1 MSEGIE
7 LRFWAAVHSIESG
20 DEERLATFYV
30 LNTSLNLNNWRVTD
44 KALEDALPGLMGK
57 SLNCIPGYRVNHAH
71 KPLQVGRWVRVEKPD
86 GYALATAEITDDVA
100 WERLNG
106 GEWGPV
112 SVVIRAFKV
121 TCSVCGG
128 DITSAPDEHV
138 VGGEGHEV
146 IEGFRFE
153 RVDFVS
159 RPAYPQ
165 SDLLNLGHMASGGAP
180 GVLLVA
186 SVVPFEETVKAPEG
200 RTWDVDEAEAR
211 VRSWAGGP
219 DKEEVDWSRYRRA
232 FAWYDREDQ
241 EVFGSYKL
249 QHHDVVDG
257 MLSVVWSGVSAAMQ
271 VLLGAR
277 GGVDVP
283 EGDRRG
289 IYSHLARHYRQ
300 FDREVPEYHTS
311 RSNVDGPQGA
321 QGGDPDPEGKR
332 EKKGMEEKLAELEQE
347 LEAVKGEKQE
357 LESRLQ
363 AIEDERHAERV
374 ATAVDARVKAGL
386 VKEAERQ
393 AETDR
398 LTTLD
403 DGALALLGEDAVKVA
418 ESMAK
423 AQPAGPKAK
432 YTAEDRDTF
441 EAAVEDARER
451 LFGHRRA
458 E

>member
-30 LNTSLNLNNWRVTD
+30 MNTSLNLNNWRVTD

-57 SLNCIPGYRVNHAH
+57 TLNCIPGYRVNHVH
-71 KPLQVGRWVRVEKPD
+71 EPLEVGKWVKVEKPD

-100 WERLNG
+100 WEKLKA

-121 TCSVCGG
+121 TCSLCGG

-138 VGGEGHEV
+138 VSGEGHEV
-146 IEGFRFE
+146 IESFRFE

-165 SDLLNLGHMASGGAP
+165 SDLLNLGNVAAQTAP
-180 GVLLVA
+180 V
-186 SVVPFEETVKAPEG
+186 
-200 RTWDVDEAEAR
+200 
-211 VRSWAGGP
+211 
-219 DKEEVDWSRYRRA
+219 
-232 FAWYDREDQ
+232 
-241 EVFGSYKL
+241 
-249 QHHDVVDG
+249 
-257 MLSVVWSGVSAAMQ
+257 
-271 VLLGAR
+271 
-277 GGVDVP
+277 
-283 EGDRRG
+283 
-289 IYSHLARHYRQ
+289 HLASQ
-300 FDREVPEYHTS
+300 S
-311 RSNVDGPQGA
+311 KVDGPQGA
-321 QGGDPDPEGKR
+321 QGEDPDPEEKR
-332 EKKGMEEKLAELEQE
+332 EKKALEEKLAELEQQ
-347 LEAVKGEKQE
+347 LETVKGEKQE

-374 ATAVDARVKAGL
+374 ASAVDARVKAGI

-393 AETDR
+393 AEADR

-403 DGALALLGEDAVKVA
+403 DGALDLLEEDAVKVA
-418 ESMAK
+418 ENMAK
-423 AQPAGPKAK
+423 VQPAGPKAK
-432 YTAEDRDTF
+432 YTPEDRDTF
-441 EAAVEDARER
+441 KAAVEDTRER

>member
-20 DEERLATFYV
+20 EEERLATFYV

-57 SLNCIPGYRVNHAH
+57 TLNCIPGYRVNHVH
-71 KPLQVGRWVRVEKPD
+71 EPLEVGRWVRVEKPD
-86 GYALATAEITDDVA
+86 GYALATAEVTDDVA
-100 WERLNG
+100 WERLKA

-128 DITSAPDEHV
+128 DIIGVPDEHV
-138 VGGEGHEV
+138 VSGEGHEV
-146 IEGFRFE
+146 IESFRFE

-165 SDLLNLGHMASGGAP
+165 SDLLDLGHVASGGAP
-180 GVLLVA
+180 VLQA
-186 SVVPFEETVKAPEG
+186 S
-200 RTWDVDEAEAR
+200 
-211 VRSWAGGP
+211 
-219 DKEEVDWSRYRRA
+219 
-232 FAWYDREDQ
+232 
-241 EVFGSYKL
+241 
-249 QHHDVVDG
+249 
-257 MLSVVWSGVSAAMQ
+257 LSK
-271 VLLGAR
+271 
-277 GGVDVP
+277 
-283 EGDRRG
+283 
-289 IYSHLARHYRQ
+289 
-300 FDREVPEYHTS
+300 
-311 RSNVDGPQGA
+311 VDGPQGA

-347 LEAVKGEKQE
+347 LEIVKGEKQE

-374 ATAVDARVKAGL
+374 DSDVDARVKAGI

-393 AETDR
+393 AEIDR

-403 DGALALLGEDAVKVA
+403 DESLALLEEDAVKVA
-418 ESMAK
+418 ENMAK
-423 AQPAGPKAK
+423 AQPAGPKTK
-432 YTAEDRDTF
+432 YSPEDKDTF

-451 LFGHRRA
+451 LFGHRREA
-458 E
+458 TS

>member
-1 MSEGIE
+1 MTEGIE

-57 SLNCIPGYRVNHAH
+57 TLNCIPGYRVNHVYE
-71 KPLQVGRWVRVEKPD
+71 PLEVGKWIRVEKPD

-100 WERLNG
+100 WEKLKA

-128 DITSAPDEHV
+128 DITGAPDEHV
-138 VGGEGHEV
+138 VSGEGHEV
-146 IEGFRFE
+146 IESFRFE

-165 SDLLNLGHMASGGAP
+165 SDLLNLGHVSAQGAP
-180 GVLLVA
+180 VLQA
-186 SVVPFEETVKAPEG
+186 S
-200 RTWDVDEAEAR
+200 
-211 VRSWAGGP
+211 
-219 DKEEVDWSRYRRA
+219 
-232 FAWYDREDQ
+232 Q
-241 EVFGSYKL
+241 
-249 QHHDVVDG
+249 
-257 MLSVVWSGVSAAMQ
+257 
-271 VLLGAR
+271 
-277 GGVDVP
+277 
-283 EGDRRG
+283 
-289 IYSHLARHYRQ
+289 
-300 FDREVPEYHTS
+300 
-311 RSNVDGPQGA
+311 SNVDGPQGA
-321 QGGDPDPEGKR
+321 QGVDPDPEGKM

-347 LEAVKGEKQE
+347 LETVKGEKQE

-363 AIEDERHAERV
+363 VIEDERHAERV
-374 ATAVDARVKAGL
+374 ASAVDARVKAGI

-393 AETDR
+393 AEADR

-403 DGALALLGEDAVKVA
+403 DGALALLQEDAVKVA
-418 ESMAK
+418 EIAVK

-432 YTAEDRDTF
+432 YSPEDRDTF
-441 EAAVEDARER
+441 EAAVEGARER

-458 E
+458 S